1 MGSALGSI
9 TSGGGCGHRDGD
21 GCAGRG
27 DEGAGANGGYATP
40 RRSRTNLRRPRR
52 TLRQVASWSS
62 GIPTKSFKAPT
73 HSFRTSLAFLN
84 TARKEDAADAAFKAA
99 AARRKSS
106 SAAVGGAR
114 RSEVKGQGKGR
125 KGGNFGAMGRW
136 TSSNGA
142 SPHCA
147 GAAAHSANGQC
158 LCGHDDSDSDSDSDG
173 DGDGDRLHKPD
184 KHGPARL
191 SWSGDRIGFKP
202 MRRVTYANSPTN
214 AA

>member
-9 TSGGGCGHRDGD
+9 TRGGGCGRRDGD

-27 DEGAGANGGYATP
+27 DEGANGGYATP

-62 GIPTKSFKAPT
+62 GVPTNSFKAPT

-84 TARKEDAADAAFKAA
+84 TAREEDAAAAGAAFKAA
-99 AARRKSS
+99 ATRRKSS
-106 SAAVGGAR
+106 SAAVTA
-114 RSEVKGQGKGR
+114 KGKGKGR
-125 KGGNFGAMGRW
+125 KGQNFNFGAMGRW
-136 TSSNGA
+136 TASNGA

-158 LCGHDDSDSDSDSDG
+158 LCSHDDGDSDSDSDG
-173 DGDGDRLHKPD
+173 LHKPD

-191 SWSGDRIGFKP
+191 SWSGNRIGFKP